1 MPDEMIPSPAE
12 KPDEE
17 VPESG
22 HSKAENRPAGDEE
35 PKRPKAARRP
45 APPLP
50 DPAELVEQ
58 LRNVAGLVTLG
69 ILAPA
74 RANVAVRCISKTS
87 DIVLKC
93 QTATSGAPNQPELV
107 EACRENPKLVGLV
120 ASLLTDEQL
129 SELLRQVDDD
139 AP

>member
-1 MPDEMIPSPAE
+1 MPDDLIPSPAE

-17 VPESG
+17 ATESS
-22 HSKAENRPAGDEE
+22 HSQAKDRRADDEP

-69 ILAPA
+69 ILTPA

-93 QTATSGAPNQPELV
+93 QTATPGAPNEPELV
-107 EACRENPKLVGLV
+107 EACRENPKLVGLLQ
-120 ASLLTDEQL
+120 SLLSDEQVV
-129 SELLRQVDDD
+129 ELLRQVDGDGV
-139 AP
+139 